1 MSNYSFM
8 KSGFNSEGSAMA
20 NPFEG
25 FSEEDIQ
32 ILLSLFVS
40 NAMINAAK
48 YSKLA
53 GRNGVTKTD
62 VEYGLKYEVFEFFQ
76 REDLLEGYEEIKRD
90 MEEELQKESENIR
103 FGVDYFDTR
112 LGQSFEHDETF
123 DTLEEAE
130 EWVEKNNCEYYKD
143 VEIFEI
149 EPDPMEGHVVDDE
162 DIEDFSRAEIQKVDV
177 EDRNFIQSIHQYFE
191 QWKTWEPDTA
201 LKLILKNGVD
211 KINESGL

>member
-1 MSNYSFM
+1 MSDYSFM

-76 REDLLEGYEEIKRD
+76 RDDLIQGYEEIKKD
-90 MEEELQKESENIR
+90 MEEELQSQEENIR
-103 FGVDYFDTR
+103 YGIDYYDTR
-112 LGQSFEHDETF
+112 IGQSFEHEETF

-130 EWVEKNNCEYYKD
+130 TRMNR
-143 VEIFEI
+143 
-149 EPDPMEGHVVDDE
+149 
-162 DIEDFSRAEIQKVDV
+162 FS
-177 EDRNFIQSIHQYFE
+177 
-191 QWKTWEPDTA
+191 
-201 LKLILKNGVD
+201 D
-211 KINESGL
+211 KKSRK

>member
-1 MSNYSFM
+1 MSDYSFM
-8 KSGFNSEGSAMA
+8 KSGFNSGGSSMA

-76 REDLLEGYEEIKRD
+76 RDDLLQGYEEIKKD
-90 MEEELQKESENIR
+90 MEEELQREAENLKY
-103 FGVDYFDTR
+103 GVDYLDTR
-112 LGQSFEHDETF
+112 IGQSFEHEEVF
-123 DTLEEAE
+123 DTIEEAE
-130 EWVEKNNCEYYKD
+130 KWIEENSKEYLTD
-143 VEIFEI
+143 VEIL
-149 EPDPMEGHVVDDE
+149 
-162 DIEDFSRAEIQKVDV
+162 S
-177 EDRNFIQSIHQYFE
+177 
-191 QWKTWEPDTA
+191 
-201 LKLILKNGVD
+201 
-211 KINESGL
+211 